1 MSDKPS
7 YAVVAVAVL
16 VLAAAFLRLI
26 PHPPNF
32 APIVAMALFAG
43 AYVPDRR
50 WAIMLPLLAMV
61 LSDMVLGFHTQMW
74 MVYVSLVAVAAVG
87 FLLRGRVR
95 LTTVAFGT
103 VGGSITFFVLSNL
116 AVWAGSG
123 LYPVTGTGLVAC
135 FVAAIPFFQNAL
147 AGDLFYAA
155 VLFGGY
161 AALTRVAPATR
172 AQAA

>member
-1 MSDKPS
+1 MSIKPS
-7 YAVVAVAVL
+7 SAVIAVGLL

-43 AYVPDRR
+43 AYVPDKR
-50 WAIMLPLLAMV
+50 WAMLLPLIAMV
-61 LSDMVLGFHTQMW
+61 LSDAVLGFHSDMW
-74 MVYVSLVAVAAVG
+74 VVYASLVAVAALG
-87 FLLRGRVR
+87 LLLKGRVR
-95 LTTVAFGT
+95 VTTVAAGT
-103 VGGSITFFVLSNL
+103 VGGSVIFFVLTNL

-123 LYPVTGTGLVAC
+123 MYPVTAEGLAAC
-135 FVAAIPFFQNAL
+135 FIAAIPFFQNSL

-161 AALTRVAPATR
+161 AALTRMAPATR
-172 AQAA
+172 VQAA